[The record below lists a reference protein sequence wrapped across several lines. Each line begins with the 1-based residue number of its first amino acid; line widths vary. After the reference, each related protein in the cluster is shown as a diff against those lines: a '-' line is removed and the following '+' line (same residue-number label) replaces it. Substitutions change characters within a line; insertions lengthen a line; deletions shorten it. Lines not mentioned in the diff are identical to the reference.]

1 MGPARKRR
9 DFRGRR
15 FGRLTVES
23 ADEGGWLCRCDCGGF
38 AVRTAAQLARS
49 IGAKHGPMCRA
60 CLSALGQETLRRRE
74 VATKERLRAW
84 WNEYHNL
91 YSYDGEVAEESA
103 LRAEVGAELGG
114 WDDRLRAA
122 PEVSESDESTTY
134 DRTLK
139 GIEYAMELEEIG
151 DVIGL
156 CRERVRCIQ
165 EKALEKCRR
174 EFRRMGIEA

>member
-1 MGPARKRR
+1 
-9 DFRGRR
+9 
-15 FGRLTVES
+15 
-23 ADEGGWLCRCDCGGF
+23 
-38 AVRTAAQLARS
+38 
-49 IGAKHGPMCRA
+49 MCRA

-103 LRAEVGAELGG
+103 IRSEVGAELGG
-114 WDDRLRAA
+114 WDERLSVA
-122 PEVSESDESTTY
+122 PEVSESDESTMY

-151 DVIGL
+151 DVIGI